1 MHGNG
6 KLSAVVVVALL
17 LALARSVPGHADGP
31 VRADATVRVEP
42 GPAAAVLGSGAVGVD
57 AQFWNENTV
66 KPEVPGLLHAAG
78 VQTLDW
84 DAGMPV
90 DMYDWQT
97 NTLRPDPGKAA
108 HPYDY
113 TMLRPK
119 FTFDQFAELARDGGV
134 EHKLVHVNYGT
145 GTPAEAAAWVRYANN
160 EKHYGVKYW
169 EIGESMHFNG
179 WSPTQ
184 ENIEP
189 DGHADKS
196 PQAYARNVLEF
207 ARAMKAVDPTI
218 RVGVGLS
225 SRDTDAELMDW
236 NRTVLE
242 IVGRDIDFVDLF
254 VFGSGWQPMTD
265 ADLLARPRANGDLI
279 GRFRDLIDQHAGP
292 GHRVEIIIG
301 EAASVAN
308 ATGQQVSTVS
318 ALFLADH
325 YLTLLEGGA
334 SQVHWYALLGQI
346 MGTVAAGYG
355 DVGLLSSGLCATENP
370 WAEPSDYCQPPATT
384 PFPAYYGLKLLQQL
398 TLAGAE
404 LLPATSNNGQIV
416 VHAARRPDGRFAV
429 LLINEDPNADHAVSI
444 ELPGPRNRDTT
455 VFTYGEHS
463 VDVESTTRTVDLAQ
477 PVTVAPHSLTALVLG
492 S

>member
-1 MHGNG
+1 M
-6 KLSAVVVVALL
+6 AVAATLVAL
-17 LALARSVPGHADGP
+17 AQPVAGHAEGLER
-31 VRADATVRVEP
+31 VDAAVRVGP
-42 GPAAAVLGSGAVGVD
+42 GPAAAVIGPGAVGVD
-57 AQFWNENTV
+57 AQFWNANTV
-66 KPEVPGLLHAAG
+66 KPEVPGLLRAAG

-97 NTLRPDPGKAA
+97 STLRPDPGKAQ

-113 TMLRPK
+113 TLLRPK
-119 FTFDQFAELARDGGV
+119 FGFDQFAGLARAGDI

-145 GTPAEAAAWVRYANN
+145 GTPEEAAAWVRYANN
-160 EKHYGVKYW
+160 EKRYGVKYW

-189 DGHADKS
+189 DGHAYKS

-207 ARAMKAVDPTI
+207 ARAMKAADPTI

-225 SRDTDAELMDW
+225 SRDSDAELTDW
-236 NRTVLE
+236 NTTVLE

-254 VFGSGWQPMTD
+254 VFGSGWPPMAD
-265 ADLLARPRANGDLI
+265 ADLLNRPRANGDLVA
-279 GRFRDLIDQHAGP
+279 RFRDLIDQHAGP

-308 ATGQQVSTVS
+308 ATGQQVRTVS

-346 MGTVAAGYG
+346 MGNTAAGYG
-355 DVGLLSSGLCATENP
+355 DGGLLSSGLCAADSP
-370 WAEPSDYCQPPATT
+370 MVEPSDYCQPPATT

-398 TLAGAE
+398 TPAGAE
-404 LLPATSNNGQIV
+404 LLPATSSDGRIV
-416 VHAARRPDGRFAV
+416 AHATRRPDGRTAV
-429 LLINEDPNADHAVSI
+429 LLINQDPNADHTVR
-444 ELPGPRNRDTT
+444 LDVPGPHNRDTT
-455 VFTYGEHS
+455 VFTYGTHS
-463 VDVESTTRTVDLAQ
+463 TDIEYTTRTVDLDQ
-477 PVTVAPHSLTALVLG
+477 SVTVSPYSLTVLVLD